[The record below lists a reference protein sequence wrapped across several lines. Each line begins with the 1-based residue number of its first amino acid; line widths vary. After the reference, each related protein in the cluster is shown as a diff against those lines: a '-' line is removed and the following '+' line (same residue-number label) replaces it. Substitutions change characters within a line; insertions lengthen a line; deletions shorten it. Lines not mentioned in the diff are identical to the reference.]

1 MDIRAPFYTE
11 APSIA
16 LGIEFNEDGTSFT
29 VATDTGFKIYDT
41 ANGKLT
47 YDRELQGSIS
57 YASVLSKSRLVG
69 LIGGGICPH
78 YPPNK
83 FVLWDDSSKSE
94 PFKIEYNNTPIRA
107 CLTKSRYV
115 VVFERG
121 VILYKLEPDSEHNDH
136 GSRIAVYETAPNP
149 FGLCCLGE
157 TKLAFPGRTK
167 GQVQVVDV
175 ATRRVSIL
183 PAHKSPLRAL
193 ALSKDETMVA
203 TASDT
208 GTLIRVWSTAREARL
223 FEFRRGLENSAVFS
237 ISFSPSGALMATT
250 SDKSTL
256 HIFEIFR
263 VEKKD
268 DKTKRHSSS
277 KPVTVPSRR
286 RPLSGMSQ
294 ASGSPS
300 SPSYGVSPSMG
311 SSAGKKKIGTSPSD
325 RTSVTPSDFS
335 FTPSSSNR
343 AEPNWNDLARQQP
356 QPSLRRP
363 SLHSDESLSPEM
375 ITSSDLEGYAPG
387 QRYTNFTSYIPT
399 VLTPKLATDTYSICK
414 CPFEMGNEPIS
425 FFKRN
430 NNTSNKAKIS
440 SEERASSSDAASS
453 VSSIRS
459 GSTIRASESVRP
471 SAWWPGG
478 RPPKGKIAWID
489 DNRLVVVGGGADAR
503 WETFIIGTTAKG
515 DRGIERRGWRRI
527 LEDEGVD

>member
-16 LGIEFNEDGTSFT
+16 LGIEFNEDKSSFT
-29 VATDTGFKIYDT
+29 VGTDTGFKIYDT
-41 ANGKLT
+41 ATGKLI

-57 YASVLSKSRLVG
+57 FASLLSNSRLVG

-78 YPPNK
+78 YAPNK
-83 FVLWDDSSKSE
+83 FVLWDDGSKSE
-94 PFKIEYNNTPIRA
+94 PFKIEYNSTPIRA
-107 CLTKSRYV
+107 CLTKTRYA

-121 VILYKLEPDSEHNDH
+121 VIVYKLEPEVEANDR
-136 GSRIAVYETAPNP
+136 GSRIAIYETASNP

-167 GQVQVVDV
+167 GQVQVVDL
-175 ATRRVSIL
+175 ASRKVSIL

-208 GTLIRVWSTAREARL
+208 GTLLRVWSTAREARL
-223 FEFRRGLENSAVFS
+223 FEFRRGLDHSAIFS
-237 ISFSPSGALMATT
+237 LCFSPSGALLAAT

-256 HIFEIFR
+256 HIFEVFQI
-263 VEKKD
+263 EKKD

-300 SPSYGVSPSMG
+300 SPSYGVPSSMG

-325 RTSVTPSDFS
+325 RTSITPSDIS
-335 FTPSSSNR
+335 FAPSSSHR
-343 AEPNWNDLARQQP
+343 VEPNWNDLARQQP

-363 SLHSDESLSPEM
+363 SLYSDKSPSPEM
-375 ITSSDLEGYAPG
+375 ITSADLEGYAPG
-387 QRYTNFTSYIPT
+387 QRYGNLASYLPS

-414 CPFEMGNEPIS
+414 CPFEMGDEPIS
-425 FFKRN
+425 FFKRDS
-430 NNTSNKAKIS
+430 TSKTKIS
-440 SEERASSSDAASS
+440 SEDRVGSDAASS
-453 VSSIRS
+453 VGSVRS

-489 DNRLVVVGGGADAR
+489 EYRLVVVGGGADAR
-503 WETFIIGTTAKG
+503 WETFIIGTTSKG
-515 DRGIERRGWRRI
+515 ERGIERRGWRKI

>member
-16 LGIEFNEDGTSFT
+16 LGIEFNEDESSFT
-29 VATDTGFKIYDT
+29 VGTNTGFKIYDT
-41 ANGKLT
+41 TTGKLT

-57 YASVLSKSRLVG
+57 FASVLSNSRLVG

-94 PFKIEYNNTPIRA
+94 PFKIEYSNTPIRA
-107 CLTKSRYV
+107 CLTKSRYAV
-115 VVFERG
+115 IFERG
-121 VILYKLEPDSEHNDH
+121 VILYKLEPDAENNDR
-136 GSRIAVYETAPNP
+136 GSRIAIYETAANP
-149 FGLCCLGE
+149 YGLCCLGE

-167 GQVQVVDV
+167 GQVQVVDL

-223 FEFRRGLENSAVFS
+223 FEFRRGVDHSAVFS

-256 HIFEIFR
+256 HIFEIFQI
-263 VEKKD
+263 EKKD
-268 DKTKRHSSS
+268 DKTRRHSSS

-335 FTPSSSNR
+335 FTPSSSSNR

-363 SLHSDESLSPEM
+363 SLHSDKSSSPEM
-375 ITSSDLEGYAPG
+375 IHSSDLEGYAPG
-387 QRYTNFTSYIPT
+387 QRYGSFASCLPS

-425 FFKRN
+425 FFKRE
-430 NNTSNKAKIS
+430 NTGKPNMST
-440 SEERASSSDAASS
+440 EDRLSSDATSS
-453 VSSIRS
+453 ISSIRS

-489 DNRLVVVGGGADAR
+489 ENRLVVVGGGADAR
-503 WETFIIGTTAKG
+503 WETFIVGTTSKG

>member
-1 MDIRAPFYTE
+1 M
-11 APSIA
+11 
-16 LGIEFNEDGTSFT
+16 
-29 VATDTGFKIYDT
+29 
-41 ANGKLT
+41 
-47 YDRELQGSIS
+47 
-57 YASVLSKSRLVG
+57 
-69 LIGGGICPH
+69 
-78 YPPNK
+78 
-83 FVLWDDSSKSE
+83 LWDDSSKSE

-107 CLTKSRYV
+107 CFSKSRYV

-121 VILYKLEPDSEHNDH
+121 VILYRLEPDSENNDH
-136 GSRIAVYETAPNP
+136 GSRIAIYETAPNP

-167 GQVQVVDV
+167 GQVQVVDL

-193 ALSKDETMVA
+193 ALNKDETMVA

-223 FEFRRGLENSAVFS
+223 FEFRRGVDHSAIFS
-237 ISFSPSGALMATT
+237 ISFSPSGALMAMT

-256 HIFEIFR
+256 HIFEIFQI
-263 VEKKD
+263 EKKD

-311 SSAGKKKIGTSPSD
+311 SSAGKKKVGTSPSD
-325 RTSVTPSDFS
+325 RTSLTPSDFS

-343 AEPNWNDLARQQP
+343 GAEPNWNDLARQQP

-363 SLHSDESLSPEM
+363 SFHSDKSSSPEM
-375 ITSSDLEGYAPG
+375 IHPSDLQGYAPG
-387 QRYTNFTSYIPT
+387 QRYTAFTSYIPSAF
-399 VLTPKLATDTYSICK
+399 TPKLATDTYSTCK

-425 FFKRN
+425 FFKRDN
-430 NNTSNKAKIS
+430 NSTNTNTNTNNPKIS
-440 SEERASSSDAASS
+440 RTEERITSHTTTTASSH
-453 VSSIRS
+453 SSIKS
-459 GSTIRASESVRP
+459 TSTIRASEAVRP

-503 WETFIIGTTAKG
+503 WETFVVGITPKG